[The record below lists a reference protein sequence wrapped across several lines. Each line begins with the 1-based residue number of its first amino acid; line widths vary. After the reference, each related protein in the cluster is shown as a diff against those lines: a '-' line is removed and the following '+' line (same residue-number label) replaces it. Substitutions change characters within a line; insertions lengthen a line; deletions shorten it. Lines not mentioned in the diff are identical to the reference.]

1 MKPGFALDKRTLLVS
16 VPLCLALCALVN
28 LAGYLLDC
36 RYVSIP
42 AAIAQANDYE
52 VRSRLLMEAM
62 EKAGVCEPEDAALV
76 WASGLDMRS
85 AALQYA
91 VMDAQL
97 KAEYARQLEE
107 TSPNWVT
114 GMSSPWIE
122 SYSIEKIKRPGRDSR
137 IIRLVFSTASSTG
150 RTHTIWL
157 RSQSF
162 EMIASGA
169 SRKSRRTRVFIRTW
183 ASGRN
188 NVPSPPLISSLYKL
202 LQIH

>member
-62 EKAGVCEPEDAALV
+62 EKVGVCEPEDAALV

-150 RTHTIWL
+150 ADSYYLATLTI
-157 RSQSF
+157 
-162 EMIASGA
+162 
-169 SRKSRRTRVFIRTW
+169 V
-183 ASGRN
+183 RN
-188 NVPSPPLISSLYKL
+188 DRFWRISKIEADEGLYPYMGFRPE
-202 LQIH
+202 